1 MHLDC
6 GHHTQTLLRR
16 RQYMLSR
23 WTTGTRSRWRWYLFI
38 DSLDKNENPEEC
50 VMLFSN
56 GSVRWC
62 RCCPVMRT
70 PHRWR
75 RRRSRRNRK
84 GSGDGD
90 GDACAQQ
97 RNAVAAWG
105 GRRLDCVPMRAAFFL
120 AVSRVRFPLSR
131 IRISP
136 LFPSLLLLPINGA
149 SLRRPVDFGGPRD
162 LYSRREATWL
172 SSIRRIGNGRRGWHD
187 LRGAVLIKR
196 DPVDG
201 ESLLS

>member
-23 WTTGTRSRWRWYLFI
+23 WTTGTRSRWRWYLSI
-38 DSLDKNENPEEC
+38 DSLDKNENPEER

-90 GDACAQQ
+90 GDGDACAQQ
-97 RNAVAAWG
+97 RNAVVAWG
-105 GRRLDCVPMRAAFFL
+105 GRRLDCVPMRHSFWPFHAY
-120 AVSRVRFPLSR
+120 VSRCREFEFPLYFPPCFCRSTAR
-131 IRISP
+131 VYVDPSIFGVLAIYIPGERPRGSPPSVGSGTDGADGTIS
-136 LFPSLLLLPINGA
+136 
-149 SLRRPVDFGGPRD
+149 
-162 LYSRREATWL
+162 
-172 SSIRRIGNGRRGWHD
+172 
-187 LRGAVLIKR
+187 AV
-196 DPVDG
+196 PC
-201 ESLLS
+201 